1 MSQNLLQMTDEQD
14 KVLRA
19 EDHKL
24 SALELQEANKKQKIA
39 LQEIEFQLAEKDK
52 EISDL
57 RRRLVSV

>member
-1 MSQNLLQMTDEQD
+1 MSQNLLQMTDDQE
-14 KVLRA
+14 KILRA
-19 EDHKL
+19 EDQK
-24 SALELQEANKKQKIA
+24 SSTLELQEANKKQKIA